1 MEDDDQ
7 TRKSPIPATPIPD
20 LAGKRGG
27 SPIPDS
33 AVLLVLV
40 IGNRQI
46 PRFPIRPGPGT
57 AVPGPGIG
65 VLRAA
70 RRGFPGLP
78 GKVPAHLKCQWRF
91 LSTEAL
97 ELAFTVGPGPA
108 HAPPAPSEGGAGGLG
123 IRTPVGVTLDRYA
136 QIFGATQRQ
145 AHSMSGRAMSP
156 MA

>member
-20 LAGKRGG
+20 FAGKRGG

-57 AVPGPGIG
+57 AVPVPGN
-65 VLRAA
+65 
-70 RRGFPGLP
+70 
-78 GKVPAHLKCQWRF
+78 
-91 LSTEAL
+91 
-97 ELAFTVGPGPA
+97 PGPA
-108 HAPPAPSEGGAGGLG
+108 GGTPGISWSAGKGAGAF
-123 IRTPVGVTLDRYA
+123 I
-136 QIFGATQRQ
+136 
-145 AHSMSGRAMSP
+145 
-156 MA
+156 